1 MSLLLAEYANRWAD
15 LTLPMRKPAT
25 AATQRSHVAWFTRPD
40 VLGGCPV
47 TGLDWMT
54 TQRAFTNC
62 RTECSP
68 KTLRN
73 RWGTLR
79 LVLEQARQDGHIS
92 VVSTPKLPRNPRKPQ
107 PFFTAEQM
115 RSIIHALDGDLQ
127 VFASLLAETGARIG
141 EMLGLQPQDFDFKTR
156 TLHIQRD
163 VYRGIDDT
171 VKTQAADRKLSLSS
185 FVAEKLAPLLK
196 SLEPTAYVFHT
207 RNGTPWWPTEVQ
219 KLLDRVMSD
228 LAIPRAGFHAWRR
241 GNITLA
247 GKILGMPEP
256 LLAQRVGHTLPS
268 LTFGLYSQEVDGYDR
283 EWAEKI
289 AACLS

>member
-1 MSLLLAEYANRWAD
+1 MDVLFGDYASRWAD

-25 AATQRSHVAWFTRPD
+25 AATQRSHVTWFSRPD
-40 VLGGCPV
+40 VLGSVPV
-47 TGLDWMT
+47 QKMDWAA
-54 TQRAFTNC
+54 TQRAFTSC
-62 RTECSP
+62 RGECAP

-73 RWGTLR
+73 RWSTLR
-79 LVLEQARQDGHIS
+79 LVLEQARLDGHIS
-92 VVSTPKLPRNPRKPQ
+92 VVSTPTLPRNPRKPQ
-107 PFFTAEQM
+107 PFFTAQQM
-115 RSIIHALDGDLQ
+115 SRIIAALNGDMR
-127 VFASLLAETGARIG
+127 VFASLLAETGARIA
-141 EMLGLQPQDFDFKTR
+141 EVIGLQPQDFTGQ

-163 VYRGIDDT
+163 VYRGVDDT

-185 FVAEKLAPLLK
+185 FMTEKLAPLLDG
-196 SLEPTAYVFHT
+196 LEPTAYVFHT

-219 KLLDRVMSD
+219 NQLNRVMQD

-268 LTFGLYSQEVDGYDR
+268 LTFGLYSQEVDGYDL

-289 AACLS
+289 AAHLY